1 MYALPNLGPDYAQAF
16 RAVFDRLGKRPG
28 VLYDPFFLQDVATIP
43 ALNQSDGM
51 HPNAEGVKRI
61 VARLLPLVE
70 KLLAEVPPA

>member
-1 MYALPNLGPDYAQAF
+1 
-16 RAVFDRLGKRPG
+16 